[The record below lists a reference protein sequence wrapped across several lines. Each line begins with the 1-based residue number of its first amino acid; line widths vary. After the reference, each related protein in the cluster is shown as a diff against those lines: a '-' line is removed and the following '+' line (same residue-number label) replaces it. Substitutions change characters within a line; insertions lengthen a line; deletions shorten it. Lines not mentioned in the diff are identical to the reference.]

1 MILPLMCLVEKGKL
15 MSRRNAMDLKD
26 FDVYQR
32 AMNVGE
38 QIWGIV
44 EGWTFFQKDTV
55 GKQLVRAADSIA
67 ANISEGHGRYHYGEK
82 RQFCYYS
89 RGSLQETITWL
100 TKAYSRGLI
109 HEDQFV
115 SITASLTQIRRML
128 NGYIRSIS

>member
-1 MILPLMCLVEKGKL
+1 
-15 MSRRNAMDLKD
+15 MDLKD

-38 QIWGIV
+38 QVWDLV

-55 GKQLVRAADSIA
+55 GKQLVRSADSIA

-89 RGSLQETITWL
+89 RGSLQETITRL
-100 TKAYSRGLI
+100 TKAHSRNLI
-109 HEDQFV
+109 SEDEFV
-115 SITASLTQIRRML
+115 SITASLARVRRML